1 MLLQDDDLN
10 SITGRILDAAI
21 TVHRH
26 LGPGLLESI
35 YAQCLRIELAAS
47 GMRFTVHRGVP
58 IAYKGRPLDTCCRID
73 LIVEDMVVVEI
84 KAVERLLPVHE
95 AQTLTYLYLTGCRC
109 GLLINFNVPR
119 LMDGVRRLINARI
132 ANQR

>member
-10 SITGRILDAAI
+10 SVTGRILDAAI

-35 YAQCLRIELAAS
+35 YAQCLRIELAAR

-58 IAYKGRPLDTCCRID
+58 IAYKGRPIDTCYRVD
-73 LIVEDMVVVEI
+73 LVVEDMVVVEI
-84 KAVERLLPVHE
+84 KAVERLMPVHE

-132 ANQR
+132 ANQS